1 MTAMIGIERL
11 NEQQVTCEKPRDCDL
26 LQASTMSVDDQSYK
40 FVTTNH
46 SEGLCLSPSSD
57 RTMATIWFLVMRAK
71 LHSWLTCGWPFDHGY
86 GRLGSFVQENL

>member
-46 SEGLCLSPSSD
+46 SEGLCLSPNSD
-57 RTMATIWFLVMRAK
+57 RGYHLVFGHACQASLMADV
-71 LHSWLTCGWPFDHGY
+71 
-86 GRLGSFVQENL
+86 RLAI